1 LLSDSHIID
10 LKRDLSF
17 YTIKSIDLEKQFNL
31 SSMESEDRLVY
42 LCRLRDKL
50 KEALDKIFDL

>member
-1 LLSDSHIID
+1 M
-10 LKRDLSF
+10 
-17 YTIKSIDLEKQFNL
+17 KSIDLEKQFNL